1 MFAAVCFG
9 LLLFAAFCCS
19 FPLFVAICLS
29 LLLFAAGCSQKRPRK
44 VPRWPSGDPK
54 WLQNGPK
61 IDQNWLLGLPGDPPG
76 QLNPNFQSQGPIL
89 GHFWVPYGVPKST
102 KNQPLAQKVI
112 PGTMFSSTFVAHFVF
127 SNFSIGFCLIFVPKT
142 TKNHNVF
149 LKVVCFFLN
158 QATFTKHC
166 NLQVRSYVF
175 TFRVFAFF
183 LKKRPKNDTK
193 IGYAEIIKKWGHG
206 DPKIDPK

>member
-1 MFAAVCFG
+1 MLPSAAIWGSWYYNVVICCYTAEHSRAQQSTAEHELFASFWFYLLMLAAVCFS

-54 WLQNGPK
+54 WLQNVPK

-76 QLNPNFQSQGPIL
+76 QLNPNFQSQGPIW

-102 KNQPLAQKVI
+102 KNQPLAQKVV
-112 PGTMFSSTFVAHFVF
+112 PGTTFSSTFVAHSDF
-127 SNFSIGFCLIFVPKT
+127 
-142 TKNHNVF
+142 
-149 LKVVCFFLN
+149 
-158 QATFTKHC
+158 
-166 NLQVRSYVF
+166 YVF
-175 TFRVFAFF
+175 
-183 LKKRPKNDTK
+183 
-193 IGYAEIIKKWGHG
+193 
-206 DPKIDPK
+206 